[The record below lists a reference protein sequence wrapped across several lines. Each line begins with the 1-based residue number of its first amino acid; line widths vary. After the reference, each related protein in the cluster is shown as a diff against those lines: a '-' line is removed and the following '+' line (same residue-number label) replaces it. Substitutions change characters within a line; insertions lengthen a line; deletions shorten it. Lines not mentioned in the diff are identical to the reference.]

1 MPLPLFYR
9 PQASQVFPCHRKGS
23 VSAAAAFI
31 MNKVATAL
39 GASGVARTDKTL
51 AGAARTTIATR
62 RRAVYCEPQDPCAEI
77 VSL

>member
-1 MPLPLFYR
+1 
-9 PQASQVFPCHRKGS
+9 
-23 VSAAAAFI
+23 

-62 RRAVYCEPQDPCAEI
+62 RRAVYCEPQDPRAEI

>member
-1 MPLPLFYR
+1 
-9 PQASQVFPCHRKGS
+9 
-23 VSAAAAFI
+23 

-39 GASGVARTDKTL
+39 GPSGVAHTAKTL

-62 RRAVYCEPQDPCAEI
+62 RRAVYCEPQDRRGEI

>member
-1 MPLPLFYR
+1 
-9 PQASQVFPCHRKGS
+9 
-23 VSAAAAFI
+23 

-51 AGAARTTIATR
+51 AGAARTTIAAWR
-62 RRAVYCEPQDPCAEI
+62 WAVYCEPQDRRAEI